1 MKGECFGTPGAAGMS
16 LDVYTDYRPLT
27 SVESGTPTAGGIVP
41 ESGRAST
48 SRTVYSSGG
57 RIV

>member
-1 MKGECFGTPGAAGMS
+1 MS

-27 SVESGTPTAGGIVP
+27 IVESGPPTAGGIVP

-48 SRTVYSSGG
+48 SRTVNSSGG
-57 RIV
+57 RIILEKPGRS